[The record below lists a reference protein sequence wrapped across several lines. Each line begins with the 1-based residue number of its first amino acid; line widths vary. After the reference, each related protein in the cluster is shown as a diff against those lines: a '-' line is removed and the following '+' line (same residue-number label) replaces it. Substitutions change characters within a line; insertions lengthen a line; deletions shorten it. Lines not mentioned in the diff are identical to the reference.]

1 MARKRAEL
9 TPMGWQAAELPDWSR
24 EAARSGRL
32 DPYFVIAL
40 ASNFDDHAPRDA
52 DTGRWS
58 VVLEIDPDAS
68 EACAELSA
76 LAAQG
81 EELSTAGL
89 AARSA
94 FISARLPLAVV
105 ASLLSHPWLRQV
117 ALTEPLRAQRV
128 ARRTPAPPAAAPE
141 AFPLAGNTKGP
152 AEGERVLLAIVDHG
166 CPFAHRAFRRAG
178 TDGGTRVL
186 AIWDQDP
193 SPDGPSTLGP
203 PAGHGYGR
211 QIDRATLDA
220 CMAASR
226 GPAGLD
232 EDLCYRLAG
241 CTALGAGLTHG
252 SHSMGM
258 LAGSVGAYGQQ
269 VHDRASNA
277 DIVFVQLPRDV
288 LQAPSG
294 VAIHRCLLDALR
306 YIDDGAAANGFD
318 RVVVSIGYGSYLG
331 PHDGSSL
338 FERALDEF
346 LARSRRPFHCVLA
359 AGNGFDAQVHGEA
372 RLSAHQGAE
381 FDWHMP
387 TGNETP
393 VHAEIW
399 VQADDADG
407 TALSLSVCGDL
418 LAMTQPGC
426 QVWPDALEPALV
438 VVRQPACDGQCV
450 VTVRVAPTLR
460 EDGHRAAA
468 PAGDYRLALRSAA
481 GQSANFDVY
490 VAWGGENL
498 GFPVRSIQ
506 TRLAAVGSGAA
517 TVTGA
522 GTLTGSGCGLS
533 PRLFVAGGFVPA
545 PGAAGTPR
553 KASYSAAGPT
563 RRGGRPGPSLL
574 AQSEE
579 DAREFGLPGPGTR
592 GMAPGY
598 LSGTSVA
605 APQLARQL
613 ANEGTARVR
622 PAPAT
627 ASAAAHGAGFLLP
640 ATSAPAGSR

>member
-1 MARKRAEL
+1 
-9 TPMGWQAAELPDWSR
+9 MGWQAAELPDWSR
-24 EAARSGRL
+24 DAARDGRL

-58 VVLEIDPDAS
+58 VVLEIDPNAP
-68 EACAELSA
+68 EAGAELSA
-76 LAAQG
+76 LAARG
-81 EELSTAGL
+81 EELSTAAL

-94 FISARLPLAVV
+94 FIPARLPLPVV
-105 ASLLSHPWLRQV
+105 ASLLRHPGLRQV

-128 ARRTPAPPAAAPE
+128 ARRPAAPPPAPPE
-141 AFPLAGNTKGP
+141 TFPVVDG
-152 AEGERVLLAIVDHG
+152 EGERVLLAIVDHG
-166 CPFAHRAFRRAG
+166 CPFAHRAFRRTGAEA
-178 TDGGTRVL
+178 GTRVL
-186 AIWDQDP
+186 AIWDQDL
-193 SPDGPSTLGP
+193 SPDYPPTLGP

-220 CMAASR
+220 CMTASR
-226 GPAGLD
+226 GVAGID

-241 CTALGAGLTHG
+241 CTTLGGGLTHG
-252 SHSMGM
+252 SHSLGM
-258 LAGSVGAYGQQ
+258 FAGRIGPYGQP
-269 VHDRASNA
+269 VHDPASDA

-294 VAIHRCLLDALR
+294 VAIHRCVLDALR

-346 LARSRRPFHCVLA
+346 LARAKRPFQCVLA
-359 AGNGFDAQVHGEA
+359 AGNGFDAQVHGA
-372 RLSAHQGAE
+372 ASLSAHQQAE

-393 VHAEIW
+393 VHAEVWIE
-399 VQADDADG
+399 ADDADRAVWG
-407 TALSLSVCGDL
+407 LSVCADAL
-418 LAMTQPGC
+418 TLTEPAC
-426 QVWPDALEPALV
+426 RVWPDALEPALV
-438 VVRQPACDGQCV
+438 VVRQPARDGQCA

-460 EDGHRAAA
+460 DDGRRAIA
-468 PAGDYRLALRSAA
+468 PAGDYRLTLGSAA
-481 GQSANFDVY
+481 GASVAADFDVY

-498 GFPVRSIQ
+498 GFPVRSVQ
-506 TRLAAVGSGAA
+506 TRLVAIGTGAA

-533 PRLFVAGGFVPA
+533 PRLFVAGGFVPGL
-545 PGAAGTPR
+545 GAAGTPL
-553 KASYSAAGPT
+553 KASYSAAGPA

-579 DAREFGLPGPGTR
+579 DAREFGLPGLGTR
-592 GMAPGY
+592 SQAPGH
-598 LSGTSVA
+598 LSGTSAA
-605 APQLARQL
+605 APQVARQL
-613 ANEGTARVR
+613 ANGGTLRVR
-622 PAPAT
+622 PAPAS
-627 ASAAAHGAGFLLP
+627 ASPATYGAGFLLP

>member
-1 MARKRAEL
+1 
-9 TPMGWQAAELPDWSR
+9 MGWQTAELPDWSR
-24 EAARSGRL
+24 DAARTGRL

-58 VVLEIDPDAS
+58 VVLEIDPDAP
-68 EACAELSA
+68 EAFAELFALVARGEEMSTAA
-76 LAAQG
+76 LAV
-81 EELSTAGL
+81 
-89 AARSA
+89 RSA
-94 FISARLPLAVV
+94 FIPARLPLPVV
-105 ASLLSHPWLRQV
+105 ASLLRHPWLRQV
-117 ALTEPLRAQRV
+117 ALTEPLRAQRI
-128 ARRTPAPPAAAPE
+128 ARRTPAPPPASPE
-141 AFPLAGNTKGP
+141 TFPVVG

-166 CPFAHRAFRRAG
+166 CPFAHRAFRRASA
-178 TDGGTRVL
+178 DAGTRVL
-186 AIWDQDP
+186 AIWDQDL

-211 QIDRATLDA
+211 QLDRATLDRF
-220 CMAASR
+220 MEASR
-226 GPAGLD
+226 GIAGLD

-241 CTALGAGLTHG
+241 CTKLGGGLTHG
-252 SHSMGM
+252 SHSLGM
-258 LAGSVGAYGQQ
+258 LAGGIGAYGQT
-269 VHDRASNA
+269 VHDLASNA

-294 VAIHRCLLDALR
+294 VAIHRCVLDALR

-346 LARSRRPFHCVLA
+346 LAGSKRPFQCVLA

-399 VQADDADG
+399 LQADEVDG
-407 TALSLSVCGDL
+407 AASELSVCGDL
-418 LAMTQPGC
+418 LNLTQPGC
-426 QVWPDALEPALV
+426 EVWPDPLEPALV
-438 VVRQPACDGQCV
+438 VVRQPARDGQCV

-460 EDGHRAAA
+460 DDGHRATA

-481 GQSANFDVY
+481 GRPAEIDVY

-498 GFPVRSIQ
+498 GFPVRSVQ
-506 TRLAAVGSGAA
+506 TRLVAVGSGAA

-533 PRLFVAGGFVPA
+533 PRLFVAGGFVPGQ
-545 PGAAGTPR
+545 GAAGAHRRAT
-553 KASYSAAGPT
+553 YSAAGPT

-592 GMAPGY
+592 SMAPGY

-613 ANEGTARVR
+613 ANEGTPRVR
-622 PAPAT
+622 PAPASESPAT
-627 ASAAAHGAGFLLP
+627 HGAGFLLP
-640 ATSAPAGSR
+640 ATTAPAGSR